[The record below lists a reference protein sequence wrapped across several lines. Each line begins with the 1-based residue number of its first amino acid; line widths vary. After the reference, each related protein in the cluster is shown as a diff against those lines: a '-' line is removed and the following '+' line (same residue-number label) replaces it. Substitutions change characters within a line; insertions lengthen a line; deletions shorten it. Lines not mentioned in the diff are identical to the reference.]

1 MICPHP
7 IPAVGAVIIEEGS
20 LLLIR
25 RGNEPGAGQWSIP
38 GGRVELGEHLAEA
51 LQREVREETG
61 LRIAVGAIAD
71 VSDLIVAEENAI
83 AFHYVL
89 IDYFA
94 QVLDGDPRAGSDVTE
109 VRWVP
114 FADLDGYD
122 LIPSMKPLLRQL
134 GVLSET

>member
-94 QVLDGDPRAGSDVTE
+94 QVLDGDPRAGSERHRGALGTFC
-109 VRWVP
+109 R
-114 FADLDGYD
+114 
-122 LIPSMKPLLRQL
+122 SRRLRSHSQH
-134 GVLSET
+134 ETFVAAAWGAV